1 VSPDLL
7 KANASDNPGNNGD
20 AISSS
25 SSDTTNPASSDRR
38 EFFRVEDRALLRY
51 CIVSAD
57 AAATTP
63 AESHFDDSDLF
74 WLMRELRNIDRENHN
89 VLRTIAEQS
98 RDLGQYLRAIN
109 HKIELIA
116 SALLAHNPDHEN
128 IAAQEISLSEGG
140 FSFLVEPRLDIGST
154 LALELT
160 LLPAQIGICCYG
172 EVIANRDEPPQ
183 RSVVQFVH
191 LRDADRQLIARHIFQ
206 VQIAARRQASTSEK
220 PSPD

>member
-1 VSPDLL
+1 MSPDILN
-7 KANASDNPGNNGD
+7 ANASGNPLADN
-20 AISSS
+20 
-25 SSDTTNPASSDRR
+25 SDVTSSDRR

-51 CIVSAD
+51 CTVSAE
-57 AAATTP
+57 AAAATP

-98 RDLGQYLRAIN
+98 RDLGLYLRSIN

-116 SALLAHNPDHEN
+116 NALLARNPDHED
-128 IAAQEISLSEGG
+128 ITAQEISLSEGG

-206 VQIAARRQASTSEK
+206 VQIAARRQTSTREK